1 MMGWGNGA
9 FEELGWEGGT
19 LINGSRA
26 LLRRDIRGLSFP
38 APCSALCMWGC
49 KKMLIWNL
57 EESSHLTPDCLHL
70 DLGLPRELQE
80 FSACCLSLPVY
91 GILFLQPELTDI
103 GCVEWLWL
111 FRAIEVC
118 LPGYASLCCP
128 GCQGSSQK
136 LPLWRILLELVSL
149 GTKIPV

>member
-1 MMGWGNGA
+1 MKGLGNGA
-9 FEELGWEGGT
+9 FEELGREGGT

-38 APCSALCMWGC
+38 PPCSALCMWGC

-57 EESSHLTPDCLHL
+57 EESSHLTPDCLHF

-80 FSACCLSLPVY
+80 FNAPGLPVY
-91 GILFLQPELTDI
+91 GILLLQTELTNRVR
-103 GCVEWLWL
+103 GMVVALQSHRGVPTW
-111 FRAIEVC
+111 VC
-118 LPGYASLCCP
+118 LSLLPRLPGPLPETSL
-128 GCQGSSQK
+128 
-136 LPLWRILLELVSL
+136 WHILLALVSL